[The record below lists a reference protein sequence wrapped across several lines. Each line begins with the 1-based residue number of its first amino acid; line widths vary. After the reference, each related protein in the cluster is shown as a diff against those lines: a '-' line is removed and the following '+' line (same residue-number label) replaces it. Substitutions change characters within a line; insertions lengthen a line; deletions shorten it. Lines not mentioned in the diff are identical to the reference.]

1 MIRRPP
7 RSTLFPYTTLFRSLC
22 VVCNSLFICT
32 LKFMTPT
39 FLIAGKI
46 QREYI
51 LPPSGTPVIDGQGGS
66 LLYAAGGLAV
76 WDRQISLVARI
87 GNDYPIEWL
96 DALAQR
102 GFDVQG
108 IRVQTHPIDL

>member
-1 MIRRPP
+1 
-7 RSTLFPYTTLFRSLC
+7 
-22 VVCNSLFICT
+22 
-32 LKFMTPT
+32 MTPT

-51 LPPSGTPVIDGQGGS
+51 LPPSGTPASDGQGGS
-66 LLYAAGGLAV
+66 LLYAPGGLAV
-76 WDRQISLVARI
+76 WGGQISLAARI
-87 GNDYPIEWL
+87 GNDDPIDWL

-108 IRVQTHPIDL
+108 IRVQTHAIDLRSFTAYTDNNERSQTNSVSHFAKRQIKFPKSLL